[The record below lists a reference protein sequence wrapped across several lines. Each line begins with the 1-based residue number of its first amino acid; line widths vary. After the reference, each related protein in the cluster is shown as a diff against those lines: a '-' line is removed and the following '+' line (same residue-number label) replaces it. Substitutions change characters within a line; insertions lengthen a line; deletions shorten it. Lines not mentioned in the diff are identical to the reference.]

1 MSQPPSRS
9 PDSLTGASPE
19 ISALQLVEGRGDGV
33 TEGERGMGRRGGVK
47 GRDGGEE
54 GKVRRGGLREWE
66 EEEKE
71 GKDVGERKEM
81 KRERKPEEGEERKE
95 RRDSL

>member
-33 TEGERGMGRRGGVK
+33 TEGAREGWGGGGREREGRGEARRRGVK
-47 GRDGGEE
+47 
-54 GKVRRGGLREWE
+54 EW

-71 GKDVGERKEM
+71 GKDVGERG
-81 KRERKPEEGEERKE
+81 RK
-95 RRDSL
+95 

>member
-33 TEGERGMGRRGGVK
+33 TEGEREGWGG
-47 GRDGGEE
+47 GGE
-54 GKVRRGGLREWE
+54 
-66 EEEKE
+66 
-71 GKDVGERKEM
+71 
-81 KRERKPEEGEERKE
+81 
-95 RRDSL
+95 